1 MADLSDDELTTI
13 IATVTGDQSDLS
25 GDARFEA
32 MRAAIA
38 ADRALN
44 AAPSV
49 GAEGLP
55 GFAAWWRD
63 NFEAGTPQDASFA
76 EAERCARVVWMAA
89 LASRPAVDAD
99 KRTLLEQYD
108 LDQSPEYRKGYED
121 GRLNGYEVGH
131 RHAREA
137 AARHPA
143 QREGE

>member
-1 MADLSDDELTTI
+1 M
-13 IATVTGDQSDLS
+13 TGDQSDLS

-99 KRTLLEQYD
+99 KRNAERYLFLRDDFSPMGLNIDGNHAWAYRRNATL
-108 LDQSPEYRKGYED
+108 KGPT
-121 GRLNGYEVGH
+121 LN
-131 RHAREA
+131 AA
-137 AARHPA
+137 IDAARHPA
-143 QREGE
+143 QRENT